1 MSMQDV
7 NTEKNSPEKKTRT
20 MVHVFFELYKN
31 YVLKRCGMDVL

>member
-20 MVHVFFELYKN
+20 KMDVFFLLLKK
-31 YVLKRCGMDVL
+31 YVLNRSGK

>member
-20 MVHVFFELYKN
+20 MMHVFLNYK
-31 YVLKRCGMDVL
+31 KIMS